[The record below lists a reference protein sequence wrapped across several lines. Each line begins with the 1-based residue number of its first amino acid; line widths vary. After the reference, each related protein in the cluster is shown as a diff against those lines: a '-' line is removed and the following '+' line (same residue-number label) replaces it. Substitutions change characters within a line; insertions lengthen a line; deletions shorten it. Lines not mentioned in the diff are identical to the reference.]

1 MQVLQASPNHET
13 PIDLSACGERQQLK
27 QLEDDISD
35 VILAIEA
42 TIDTIASLIKCLRN
56 TASLNEPAACQQ
68 DCSTDAAILDA
79 FNEKAGDVALI
90 AQTARALRDKLQ
102 STTQVVSNTT
112 LVGEAQHDPL
122 TQVVYRFPAF
132 LTLGMAILLRTSQ
145 SRRKKRTRKWASLL
159 PKAHVT
165 LPP

>member
-1 MQVLQASPNHET
+1 
-13 PIDLSACGERQQLK
+13 LK

-35 VILAIEA
+35 MILAIEA

-56 TASLNEPAACQQ
+56 TASLKESAACRQ

-102 STTQVVSNTT
+102 STTQVVSNTNPWGGGAT
-112 LVGEAQHDPL
+112 
-122 TQVVYRFPAF
+122 RF
-132 LTLGMAILLRTSQ
+132 TN
-145 SRRKKRTRKWASLL
+145 ASGL
-159 PKAHVT
+159 
-165 LPP
+165 